1 MPDHNDAPG
10 PDLTHHLCQVCG
22 LFGSFGFGSSTT
34 EVRWWCGRHR
44 DRGKQWWSGMR
55 GEGGVEKAGP
65 GAGLF

>member
-44 DRGKQWWSGMR
+44 EHDKRWWAGMR

-65 GAGLF
+65 GTGMF